1 MIDVVAAILTKE
13 DRILI
18 AKRKEDKSQGGLWEF
33 PGGKV
38 EPGEEPEE
46 SLVRELKEE
55 MEIEVAV
62 KEHVADSIYDYGN
75 IQVRLIA
82 FKAEILSGDII
93 LNDHSE
99 YRWILI
105 SEMDNFIFAPA
116 DIPIVEKLKF

>member
-18 AKRKEDKSQGGLWEF
+18 AKRKEDKNQGELWEF

-38 EPGEEPEE
+38 EPGEKPQE

-62 KEHVADSIYDYGN
+62 KEHIADSLYDYDN
-75 IQVRLIA
+75 IKIRLIA

-99 YRWILI
+99 YRWILL
-105 SEMDNFIFAPA
+105 SETDNFIFAPA
-116 DIPIVEKLKF
+116 DIPIVEELKN

>member
-1 MIDVVAAILTKE
+1 MIDVVAAILTKK

-38 EPGEEPEE
+38 EPGEKPKE

-62 KEHVADSIYDYGN
+62 KEHVIDSIYDYGN
-75 IQVRLIA
+75 VQVRLIA

-93 LNDHSE
+93 LNDNSE
-99 YRWILI
+99 YRWILL
-105 SEMDNFIFAPA
+105 SET
-116 DIPIVEKLKF
+116 